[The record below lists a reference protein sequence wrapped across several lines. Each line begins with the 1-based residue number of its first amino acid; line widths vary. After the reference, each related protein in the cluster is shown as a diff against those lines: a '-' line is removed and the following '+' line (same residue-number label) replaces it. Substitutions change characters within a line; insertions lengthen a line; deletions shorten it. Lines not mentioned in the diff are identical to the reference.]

1 MASRFGLFW
10 LLAPVQYGQYVSD
23 YPSPSKKKKNTI
35 PNSYSSS
42 CDIEMF
48 VVMQRRQPKM
58 ANNGLSSPYSFDRHS
73 TKQKKVC
80 NPILSNLSIYINIM
94 PVTLQLYATCQT
106 HRNQHSIHY
115 C

>member
-1 MASRFGLFW
+1 MASRFGLFG
-10 LLAPVQYGQYVSD
+10 LLALVQYGQYIGLPISF
-23 YPSPSKKKKNTI
+23 KKN

-73 TKQKKVC
+73 TKQKKFA
-80 NPILSNLSIYINIM
+80 IRYYLSKYIYINIM

>member
-1 MASRFGLFW
+1 MGNPHFAILPQNMSPERPDSPTNRIKWHLGLVYFGS
-10 LLAPVQYGQYVSD
+10 LLRCNMDNMYRTTHLLQ
-23 YPSPSKKKKNTI
+23 KKNTT

-73 TKQKKVC
+73 TKQKKKFA
-80 NPILSNLSIYINIM
+80 IRYYLI
-94 PVTLQLYATCQT
+94 
-106 HRNQHSIHY
+106 
-115 C
+115 